1 MAVVVSTR
9 IVSKIGAF
17 SANLG
22 IGHLSACTAQAGL
35 YKRDEFLLKVGF
47 NRIIWVC

>member
-1 MAVVVSTR
+1 MAVVVSTG

-17 SANLG
+17 LANLS
-22 IGHLSACTAQAGL
+22 IGHL

-47 NRIIWVC
+47 NRIIRVC